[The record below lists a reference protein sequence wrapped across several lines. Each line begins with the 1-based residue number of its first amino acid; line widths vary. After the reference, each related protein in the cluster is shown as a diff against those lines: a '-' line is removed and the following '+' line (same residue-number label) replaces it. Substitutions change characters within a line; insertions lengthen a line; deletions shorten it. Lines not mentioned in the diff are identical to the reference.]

1 MPRSPASDPTPA
13 PGAIPRGRRLPP
25 PLPRPCLPRA
35 RLVAAAREGLAAG
48 LLRIVA
54 GAGYGK
60 TTLLAQAVSGLDAP
74 TAWVTCDP
82 RPGRSSLVDALAA
95 ALGDRLPGLTVLP
108 RRVRPERRA
117 VALCEEIAARAEDGV
132 VVVIDDA
139 HLLLGSRGET
149 ELAALARELPAR
161 ASLAV
166 ASRWTL
172 PGPLGGAR
180 PDAVTLAE
188 AELALAP
195 EEAREL
201 VVALGSDASP
211 EAAAEQAGEAEGWMA
226 GLVLSARPGG
236 DPLDYLLREV
246 VDPLPEAAARFL
258 EDTSHLDRFSA
269 EMAARVTGCE
279 DAAALM
285 ALLEERRAFLAPAEG
300 GPGWRRHHRMLR
312 AALHRHVAS
321 RPPARSADLHRRAA
335 QAWEAVGEPE
345 PAARHHLAAGDLSA
359 AVATLAAVGGGE
371 AGRRPP
377 VEDWLRAVPPGAWSD
392 LPGPVLAQASLLFY
406 RADHLGAFAA
416 MESAAR
422 ELLARGDRRR
432 AAVVLVRLLR
442 AAPLAGGIYDRTI
455 AVAGELV
462 PRLDDEDA
470 RLLAAAHVMLALL
483 LGESCRYDEAEHELA
498 AALDAAPGE
507 PVAAAWAAATRAFV
521 VDHPQ
526 GRRPQALAALDEA
539 IAALTESAGGDT
551 LNYLLYARA
560 FRSLILS
567 DAGRFAD
574 ALDEADRLGAA
585 AADRGLARLGV
596 PVVAMLRF
604 VPLAGLGQL
613 DRLGSELA
621 RSAPAFHRLAGALR
635 GYRHDVAAAQLAAV
649 TGDHTGVTRAV
660 QAAREGLAEHGLP
673 YDSAM
678 ALADLARAA
687 ATADLPETARS
698 LADEARGV
706 AERAGAPWPLA
717 RTAMVAAAVR
727 GPGRRGRRRP
737 GGRPAALDGPPPRG
751 AVVAPR
757 AVAGDDPAAARP
769 RPRRRAPR
777 RGRAARPR
785 LRRRGARGVR
795 RGGGG
800 SGPRGPPRA
809 GRGRGGSRRLRP
821 RARAHAR
828 GPRGRGA
835 RRSAARP
842 RDAAA
847 RCGERV
853 RAPGHPRR
861 LRRGAG
867 RAARPGRRLRPP
879 EGARAPRGARLRARR
894 GAPRGARRRPLAGAA
909 RAPGDRRPSLH
920 ALCPAPRPR
929 AAPVGARRLGAG
941 RGSEGPTYR
950 LVLGELSGWD
960 ADEFLRAAAAGL
972 SAPADRAPARL
983 REAEARYAGQLLP
996 EWAFAPW
1003 TQPLRTELEEAHR
1016 AVLFAVA
1023 EHMAEAG
1030 RASEAISRYRLLLAL
1045 EPERE
1050 GWHRALM
1057 RTYAACGERAL
1068 ALRQFHACRTLL
1080 RERLGVAPSRETRDL
1095 HTRILREG

>member
-13 PGAIPRGRRLPP
+13 TGATPRGRRLPP

-82 RPGRSSLVDALAA
+82 RRGRPSLVDALAA
-95 ALGDRLPGLTVLP
+95 TLAHALPGLTVLP

-172 PGPLGGAR
+172 LGPLGGAR

-211 EAAAEQAGEAEGWMA
+211 EAAAELAGEAEGWMA

-269 EMAARVTGCE
+269 EMAARVTGSE
-279 DAAALM
+279 DAAALL
-285 ALLEERRAFLAPAEG
+285 ALLEERRAFLTPAEG

-312 AALHRHVAS
+312 AALHRRVAS

-345 PAARHHLAAGDLSA
+345 PAARHHLARRRPLRGGRHPRGRGGRRGRA
-359 AVATLAAVGGGE
+359 APSCGGLAAGRAPRRLVGP
-371 AGRRPP
+371 AGTGARAGVPALLPRRPP
-377 VEDWLRAVPPGAWSD
+377 RRVRGDGVGHA
-392 LPGPVLAQASLLFY
+392 
-406 RADHLGAFAA
+406 
-416 MESAAR
+416 

-455 AVAGELV
+455 AVASELV

-507 PVAAAWAAATRAFV
+507 PVAAAWAAATRAFIV
-521 VDHPQ
+521 EPSA
-526 GRRPQALAALDEA
+526 GSPGPALVALDEA
-539 IAALTESAGGDT
+539 IAALTESAGADT

-613 DRLGSELA
+613 DGLGSELA

-687 ATADLPETARS
+687 ATADLPGPRGRWPARPG
-698 LADEARGV
+698 RGG
-706 AERAGAPWPLA
+706 AGRGA
-717 RTAMVAAAVR
+717 VAARAHGDGRR
-727 GPGRRGRRRP
+727 GRARCGSRGRRRP
-737 GGRPAALDGPPPRG
+737 GGRPAALDGPSPRG

-757 AVAGDDPAAARP
+757 AVAGDNPAAARP

-785 LRRRGARGVR
+785 LRRRGARSVR

-800 SGPRGPPRA
+800 GGPRGPPRA

-835 RRSAARP
+835 RRGAARP

-894 GAPRGARRRPLAGAA
+894 SAPSGARRRPLAGAA

-929 AAPVGARRLGAG
+929 AAPVGARRLSAGGLGGSDLPARPRRAERLGRRRVPARRRRGPVGAG
-941 RGSEGPTYR
+941 RPRPRPTAR
-950 LVLGELSGWD
+950 SRGAVR
-960 ADEFLRAAAAGL
+960 RAAASRVGL
-972 SAPADRAPARL
+972 RAVDPAAPHRARGGPSGRPVRGGGAHGRGRPRERGHQPLPPPARARARARGLAPRPHAHL
-983 REAEARYAGQLLP
+983 RGA
-996 EWAFAPW
+996 
-1003 TQPLRTELEEAHR
+1003 
-1016 AVLFAVA
+1016 
-1023 EHMAEAG
+1023 
-1030 RASEAISRYRLLLAL
+1030 
-1045 EPERE
+1045 
-1050 GWHRALM
+1050 
-1057 RTYAACGERAL
+1057 GERAL

>member
-95 ALGDRLPGLTVLP
+95 ALGDALPGLTVLP

-172 PGPLGGAR
+172 LGPLGGAR

-201 VVALGSDASP
+201 VAALGADASP

-392 LPGPVLAQASLLFY
+392 LPGPVLAQASQLFY

-539 IAALTESAGGDT
+539 IAALTESAGADT

-604 VPLAGLGQL
+604 VPLAGLDQL

-727 GPGRRGRRRP
+727 AAGAEGD
-737 GGRPAALDGPPPRG
+737 AALGDALRRSTDPRLEALWSRRERSLATTLLPRALARDVGPRDVVVRLARACGGEVLAACAEGAAEAAPEVRLALAEAAAG
-751 AVVAPR
+751 AVASDR
-757 AVAGDDPAAARP
+757 ALGRMLEDPEAAVRDAAR
-769 RPRRRAPR
+769 RA
-777 RGRAARPR
+777 RAT
-785 LRRRGARGVR
+785 RRRGAASGSVRLVTLGGFAVERDGRRVPDADFGRQKARALLAVLACARGAVHREELVGVLWPELPER
-795 RGGGG
+795 RGIAALH
-800 SGPRGPPRA
+800 STLYA
-809 GRGRGGSRRLRP
+809 LRRVLEP
-821 RARAHAR
+821 HL
-828 GPRGRGA
+828 
-835 RRSAARP
+835 SA
-842 RDAAA
+842 RDA
-847 RCGERV
+847 
-853 RAPGHPRR
+853 
-861 LRRGAG
+861 
-867 RAARPGRRLRPP
+867 
-879 EGARAPRGARLRARR
+879 
-894 GAPRGARRRPLAGAA
+894 
-909 RAPGDRRPSLH
+909 S
-920 ALCPAPRPR
+920 AL
-929 AAPVGARRLGAG
+929 VV
-941 RGSEGPTYR
+941 SEGPTYR

-960 ADEFLRAAAAGL
+960 ARRVPARRRRGPVGAGRPRPRPPARGRGALRRAAASRVGL
-972 SAPADRAPARL
+972 RAVDPAAPHRARGGPSGRPVRGGGAHGRGRPRERGHQPLPPPARARARARGLAPRPHAHL
-983 REAEARYAGQLLP
+983 R
-996 EWAFAPW
+996 
-1003 TQPLRTELEEAHR
+1003 
-1016 AVLFAVA
+1016 
-1023 EHMAEAG
+1023 G
-1030 RASEAISRYRLLLAL
+1030 R
-1045 EPERE
+1045 
-1050 GWHRALM
+1050 
-1057 RTYAACGERAL
+1057 GERAL